1 MSDTGARVA
10 LVTGAS
16 RGIGR
21 ATVVLFSSRGIT
33 TVGLARGLADT
44 PLTRR
49 GDVAD
54 ETDVRRVCD
63 DVVATFGRIDIL
75 VNCAG
80 IATTGDPLAL
90 SVDDWETVLRTNLI
104 GTYLCCKHVLPVMRR
119 HGFGR
124 IVNVASIAGRSHSRT
139 ASVAYTASKYG
150 VVGLTR
156 QLAAAFGRDGISI
169 NCVAPSQTKTD
180 MLAAVAP
187 TAEARERL
195 RTRFPIG
202 RFGRAEEVA
211 QVVRFLVV
219 DAPDYLTG
227 ELIGLQGGRA

>member
-180 MLAAVAP
+180 MLAAAATLEQLDAVAAANP
-187 TAEARERL
+187 LGRLAEPREVAEA
-195 RTRFPIG
+195 IG
-202 RFGRAEEVA
+202 
-211 QVVRFLVV
+211 FLAS
-219 DAPDYLTG
+219 DAASYINGAVLDVN
-227 ELIGLQGGRA
+227 GGQL